1 MFYKVGLK
9 IYLLGDVMNLTNTMS
24 PQLFLY
30 EKIKP
35 FGLPIAILMLMVMMV
50 IPLPSI
56 LLDIFFTTNILL
68 SLLIL
73 MVALHTFRPLDF
85 SSFPTVLL
93 FATILRLGLNVA
105 STRIVLSAGHTG
117 PDAAGKVIEAFGEF
131 VIAGNYVV
139 GIFVFAILII
149 INLVVIT
156 KGAGRVSEV
165 SARFTLDAMPG
176 KQMAI
181 DADLNAGLLTSEEA
195 KQRRDDVAKEADF
208 YGSMDGASKFVKG
221 DAVAGILI
229 LLINIIGG
237 LIIGIAQHDLPASV
251 AAENYIILSVG
262 DGLVAQIPSLLLAI
276 ATAIIVTRV
285 STSQDLSQQIGSQI
299 GMKQAWLPSAGVL
312 FLLGL
317 IPGMPNVL
325 FLIASG
331 LTFFIWWRIKQKED
345 ETNDGSDTINENG
358 ETVVKEE
365 KDDDNSINLS
375 EIADNS
381 AISMQLG
388 YGLIQMVDDE
398 NDGPLIARITGVRK
412 QISKELGFII
422 PPVRIRDDLSLDA
435 NHYRIRIGQEIVAE
449 DKVFPQLILA
459 IPGESA
465 QTKIEG
471 TDVKDPSFGMEA
483 TWIERHQQAK
493 AENLGY
499 MVVEPESVIATHL
512 NQVLSSQAN
521 ELLGQDDVQALLDNL
536 SKTSPQLVSSTV
548 PKLIPLNIL
557 TSVLKLLLAERMPI
571 SDLRRILEV
580 LASQNHKNNSPLDIA
595 ESIRPAISGLLIQQI
610 APLNSPLPVITFSA
624 ELEQMIV
631 NISKQTG
638 ANGLILEASLIQKI
652 VTAVNSVM
660 EKMQNENRK
669 AVMITA
675 PVIRRDLSHM
685 LRQHIPNL
693 DVLSFTEL
701 PDNKKIEVIANIGSE
716 EQNNN

>member
-1 MFYKVGLK
+1 
-9 IYLLGDVMNLTNTMS
+9 MNLTSTLGG
-24 PQLFLY
+24 QFFIL
-30 EKIKP
+30 EKLKP
-35 FGLPIAILMLMVMMV
+35 FGLPLAILMLMVMMV
-50 IPLPSI
+50 IPLPAF
-56 LLDIFFTTNILL
+56 LLDVFFTTNILL

-73 MVALHTFRPLDF
+73 MVSLHTFRPLDF

-105 STRIVLSAGHTG
+105 STRIVLSSGHTG
-117 PDAAGKVIEAFGEF
+117 SDAAGKVIEAFGEF

-195 KQRRDDVAKEADF
+195 KQRRDDIAKEADF

-221 DAVAGILI
+221 DAIAGILI

-237 LIIGIAQHDLPASV
+237 LIIGIAQHNLPVST

-285 STSQDLSQQIGSQI
+285 STSQDLSKQIGTQI
-299 GMKQAWLPSAGVL
+299 GIKQAWLPSAGVL
-312 FLLGL
+312 FLLGI
-317 IPGMPNVL
+317 IPGMPNLL
-325 FLIASG
+325 FLTASA
-331 LTFFIWWRIKQKED
+331 LTFFIWWTIKKQAESSG
-345 ETNDGSDTINENG
+345 EINDKS
-358 ETVVKEE
+358 VKENDE
-365 KDDDNSINLS
+365 DKLDNTDDDNTLSLS

-388 YGLIQMVDDE
+388 YGLIQLVDDE

-412 QISKELGFII
+412 QISKDLGFII
-422 PPVRIRDDLSLDA
+422 PQVRIRDDLSLEA

-449 DKVFPQLILA
+449 DKIFPQLLLA
-459 IPGESA
+459 IPGDSA

-471 TDVKDPSFGMEA
+471 TDVKDPSFNMDA
-483 TWIERHQQAK
+483 TWIEPHQQAR

-499 MVVEPESVIATHL
+499 MVVEPEAVIATHL
-512 NQVLSSQAN
+512 NQILSKQAAD
-521 ELLGQDDVQALLDNL
+521 LLGQDDVQALLDNL

-548 PKLIPLNIL
+548 PKLVPLNIL
-557 TSVLKLLLAERMPI
+557 TSILKLLLIEKMPI
-571 SDLRRILEV
+571 NDLKRILEV
-580 LASQNHKNNSPLDIA
+580 LASLNVKTMSPIELA
-595 ESIRPAISGLLIQQI
+595 ESIRPTISSLLIQQI
-610 APLNSPLPVITFSA
+610 APLNNALPIITFSA

-631 NISKQTG
+631 NIAKQTG
-638 ANGLILEASLIQKI
+638 ANGLILEGSLIQKI
-652 VTAVNSVM
+652 VSGINSVM
-660 EKMQNENRK
+660 EKMQTENRK

-675 PVIRRDLSHM
+675 PVIRRDLSQM
-685 LRQHIPNL
+685 LRQHIPTL

-701 PDNKKIEVIANIGSE
+701 PDNKKIEVVANIGSDE
-716 EQNNN
+716 ESNN

>member
-1 MFYKVGLK
+1 
-9 IYLLGDVMNLTNTMS
+9 MNLTNTLS
-24 PQLFLY
+24 PHLYIY

-35 FGLPIAILMLMVMMV
+35 FGLPVAILMLMVMMV
-50 IPLPSI
+50 IPLPSV

-117 PDAAGKVIEAFGEF
+117 PDAAGKVIQSFGEF

-195 KQRRDDVAKEADF
+195 KERREDISKEADF

-237 LIIGIAQHDLPASV
+237 LIIGIAQHDLPVSV

-312 FLLGL
+312 LLLGM
-317 IPGMPNVL
+317 IPGMPNLL
-325 FLIASG
+325 FLLASG
-331 LTFFIWWRIKQKED
+331 ITFFIWYRIKQKNED
-345 ETNDGSDTINENG
+345 NIDDNDNLLENSNSSKSSD
-358 ETVVKEE
+358 KSE
-365 KDDDNSINLS
+365 KDDNEINLS
-375 EIADNS
+375 DIADNS

-398 NDGPLIARITGVRK
+398 NEGPLIARITGVRK

-422 PPVRIRDDLSLDA
+422 PPVRIRDDLSLEA

-449 DKVFPQLILA
+449 DKVFPQLVLA
-459 IPGESA
+459 IPGDTA

-483 TWIERHQQAK
+483 TWIERHQQAR

-499 MVVEPESVIATHL
+499 MVVEPEAVIATHL
-512 NQVLSSQAN
+512 NQILSNQASS
-521 ELLGQDDVQALLDNL
+521 LLGQDDVQALLDNL

-548 PKLIPLNIL
+548 PKLIPLNII
-557 TSVLKLLLAERMPI
+557 TSVLKLLLIERMPI
-571 SDLRRILEV
+571 SDLKRILEI
-580 LASQNHKNNSPLDIA
+580 LASQNHKNISPVDIA
-595 ESIRPAISGLLIQQI
+595 EAVRPAISGLLIQQI
-610 APLNSPLPVITFSA
+610 APLNSPLPIITFSA

-631 NISKQTG
+631 NVAKQTG
-638 ANGLILEASLIQKI
+638 ENGLILEASLIQKI
-652 VTAVNSVM
+652 VTAINTVS

-675 PVIRRDLSHM
+675 PVIRKDLSHM

-701 PDNKKIEVIANIGSE
+701 PDNKKIEVVANIGSE
-716 EQNNN
+716 DQNKN

>member
-1 MFYKVGLK
+1 
-9 IYLLGDVMNLTNTMS
+9 MNLTSTMS
-24 PQLFLY
+24 PQIFLY

-35 FGLPIAILMLMVMMV
+35 FGLPLAILMLMVMMV
-50 IPLPSI
+50 IPLPSV

-73 MVALHTFRPLDF
+73 MVSLHTFRPLDF

-105 STRIVLSAGHTG
+105 STRIVLSEGHTG

-181 DADLNAGLLTSEEA
+181 DADLNAGLLTAEEA
-195 KQRRDDVAKEADF
+195 KQRREDISKEADF

-221 DAVAGILI
+221 DAIAGILI

-237 LIIGIAQHDLPASV
+237 LIIGIAQHDLPVST

-285 STSQDLSQQIGSQI
+285 STSQDLSEQIGSQI
-299 GMKQAWLPSAGVL
+299 GIKQAWLPSGGVL

-317 IPGMPNVL
+317 IPGMPNML
-325 FLIASG
+325 FLTASG
-331 LTFFIWWRIKQKED
+331 LTFFIWWKIKQKDQNPNEENNILD
-345 ETNDGSDTINENG
+345 NNSNIDSDGS
-358 ETVVKEE
+358 K
-365 KDDDNSINLS
+365 KDDDNSIDLS
-375 EIADNS
+375 EVADNS

-398 NDGPLIARITGVRK
+398 NDGPLIGRITGVRK
-412 QISKELGFII
+412 QISKDLGFII
-422 PPVRIRDDLSLDA
+422 PPVRIRDDLALEA

-449 DKVFPQLILA
+449 DKVFPQLLLA

-483 TWIERHQQAK
+483 TWIERHQQAR

-499 MVVEPESVIATHL
+499 MVVEPDSVIATHL
-512 NQVLSSQAN
+512 NQILSSQAS

-548 PKLIPLNIL
+548 PKLIPLNII
-557 TSVLKLLLAERMPI
+557 TSVLKSLLAERMPI

-580 LASQNHKNNSPLDIA
+580 LASQNNKNASPIDIA
-595 ESIRPAISGLLIQQI
+595 ETVRPAISGLLIQQI

-631 NISKQTG
+631 NIAKQTG
-638 ANGLILEASLIQKI
+638 ENGLILEANLIQKI
-652 VTAVNSVM
+652 VTAINGVM

-685 LRQHIPNL
+685 LRQHIPSL

-701 PDNKKIEVIANIGSE
+701 PDNKKIEVVANIGSE
-716 EQNNN
+716 EQNKN

>member
-1 MFYKVGLK
+1 
-9 IYLLGDVMNLTNTMS
+9 MNLTNTLS
-24 PQLFLY
+24 PHLFIY

-35 FGLPIAILMLMVMMV
+35 FGLPVAILMLMVMMV
-50 IPLPSI
+50 IPLPSV

-117 PDAAGKVIEAFGEF
+117 PDAAGKVIESFGEF

-195 KQRRDDVAKEADF
+195 KQRREDISKEADF

-237 LIIGIAQHDLPASV
+237 LIIGIAQHDLPVSV

-312 FLLGL
+312 LLLGM
-317 IPGMPNVL
+317 IPGMPNLL
-325 FLIASG
+325 FLLASG
-331 LTFFIWWRIKQKED
+331 ITFFIWYRIKQKDED
-345 ETNDGSDTINENG
+345 NIEDNDNLLENSNSSKSSD
-358 ETVVKEE
+358 KSE
-365 KDDDNSINLS
+365 KDDNEINLS
-375 EIADNS
+375 DIADNS

-398 NDGPLIARITGVRK
+398 NEGPLIARITGVRK

-422 PPVRIRDDLSLDA
+422 PPVRIRDDLSLEA

-449 DKVFPQLILA
+449 DKVFPQLVLA
-459 IPGESA
+459 IPGDTA

-483 TWIERHQQAK
+483 TWIERHQQAR

-499 MVVEPESVIATHL
+499 MVVEPEAVIATHL
-512 NQVLSSQAN
+512 NQILSNQASS
-521 ELLGQDDVQALLDNL
+521 LLGQDDVQDLLDNL

-548 PKLIPLNIL
+548 PKLIPLNVI
-557 TSVLKLLLAERMPI
+557 TSVLKLLLIERMPI
-571 SDLRRILEV
+571 SDLKRILEI
-580 LASQNHKNNSPLDIA
+580 LASQNHKNISPVDIA
-595 ESIRPAISGLLIQQI
+595 EAVRPAISGLLIQQI
-610 APLNSPLPVITFSA
+610 APLNSPLPIITFSA

-631 NISKQTG
+631 NIAKQTG
-638 ANGLILEASLIQKI
+638 ENGLILEASLIQKI
-652 VTAVNSVM
+652 VTAINTVS

-669 AVMITA
+669 AVMVTA

-685 LRQHIPNL
+685 LRQHIPSL

-701 PDNKKIEVIANIGSE
+701 PDNKKIEVVANIGSE
-716 EQNNN
+716 EQNKN

>member
-1 MFYKVGLK
+1 
-9 IYLLGDVMNLTNTMS
+9 MNLTSTLS
-24 PQLFLY
+24 KDFFPF
-30 EKIKP
+30 EKLKAL
-35 FGLPIAILMLMVMMV
+35 GLPVAILMLMMMMV
-50 IPLPSI
+50 VPLPAV

-73 MVALHTFRPLDF
+73 MVSLHTFRPLDF

-195 KQRRDDVAKEADF
+195 KQRREDIAKEADF

-221 DAVAGILI
+221 DAIAGILI

-237 LIIGIAQHDLPASV
+237 LIIGIAQHDLPVST

-285 STSQDLSQQIGSQI
+285 STSQDLSKQIGSQI
-299 GMKQAWLPSAGVL
+299 GIKQAWLPSAGVL
-312 FLLGL
+312 FLLGI
-317 IPGMPNVL
+317 IPGMPNFL

-331 LTFFIWWRIKQKED
+331 LTLFIWWTIKKQSENSTVYD
-345 ETNDGSDTINENG
+345 EMQGTSNDESD
-358 ETVVKEE
+358 VDQE
-365 KDDDNSINLS
+365 KDENSISLS

-388 YGLIQMVDDE
+388 YGLIQLVDDE

-422 PPVRIRDDLSLDA
+422 PQVRIRDDLSLEA

-449 DKVFPQLILA
+449 DKIFPQLLLA
-459 IPGESA
+459 IPGDSA
-465 QTKIEG
+465 QTKIDG
-471 TDVKDPSFGMEA
+471 TDVKDPSFNMDA
-483 TWIERHQQAK
+483 TWIEPHQQAR

-499 MVVEPESVIATHL
+499 MVVEPEAVIATHL
-512 NQVLSSQAN
+512 NQVLSKQSS

-536 SKTSPQLVSSTV
+536 SQSSPQLVSSSV
-548 PKLIPLNIL
+548 PKIIPLNVL
-557 TSVLKLLLAERMPI
+557 TSILKSLLAERMPI
-571 SDLRRILEV
+571 SDLKRILEV
-580 LASQNHKNNSPLDIA
+580 LTTQNVKNASPIELA
-595 ESIRPAISGLLIQQI
+595 ESIRPTISGLLIQQI
-610 APLNSPLPVITFSA
+610 APLNSPLPIITFSA

-631 NISKQTG
+631 NIAKQTG

-652 VTAVNSVM
+652 VSAINEVM
-660 EKMQNENRK
+660 EKMQSQNRN
-669 AVMITA
+669 AIMITA

-685 LRQHIPNL
+685 LRQHIPSLN
-693 DVLSFTEL
+693 VLSFTEL
-701 PDNKKIEVIANIGSE
+701 PDSKKIEVVANIGSE
-716 EQNNN
+716 ETSNN

>member
-1 MFYKVGLK
+1 VFYKVGLK

-631 NISKQTG
+631 NIAKQTG